1 MKKKDLFMMML
12 SLSAIPAVAP
22 VVVSANMQAL
32 GHNPAAATNKAP
44 VASGNST
51 IFTLGVGAIPVTERS
66 KLGDQRLRTLEEGF
80 AARLGLNMFGAGE
93 SAVPEQYAMRP
104 ICCSKTID
112 CEISPGDGCVN
123 DTDDSF

>member
-1 MKKKDLFMMML
+1 MKKKDLLMMM

-22 VVVSANMQAL
+22 
-32 GHNPAAATNKAP
+32 AAATNMLP
-44 VASGNST
+44 VASGNSS

-66 KLGDQRLRTLEEGF
+66 KLGDQRLRTLEEEF
-80 AARLGLNMFGAGE
+80 AARLGLNMFGAGGE

-112 CEISPGDGCVN
+112 CEISPGDCVN

>member
-1 MKKKDLFMMML
+1 MKMKDLFMMMV

-22 VVVSANMQAL
+22 VVASANMQAL
-32 GHNPAAATNKAP
+32 GHNPAAATNKVP
-44 VASGNST
+44 VASGNSS
-51 IFTLGVGAIPVTERS
+51 IFTLGVGAIPVSERS
-66 KLGDQRLRTLEEGF
+66 KLGDQRLRTLEEEF
-80 AARLGLNMFGAGE
+80 AARLGLNMFGAGGE

-112 CEISPGDGCVN
+112 CEIMPGHCVY